1 MSRFPALRPECLNG
15 FLEDLKQRV
24 RTAQVR
30 AVLAVNRE
38 IILLYWQIGR
48 EILERQDRAG
58 WGAKII
64 ASLASDLHREFSDMK
79 GFSRTDLLY
88 MRAFAEA
95 WPNEPFV
102 QQIVGQIPLG
112 A

>member
-1 MSRFPALRPECLNG
+1 
-15 FLEDLKQRV
+15 
-24 RTAQVR
+24 
-30 AVLAVNRE
+30 
-38 IILLYWQIGR
+38 
-48 EILERQDRAG
+48 
-58 WGAKII
+58 
-64 ASLASDLHREFSDMK
+64 MK

-102 QQIVGQIPLG
+102 QQVVGQIPLG